1 MNYIFDPSS
10 RKSRCNLFA
19 DFLLSKID
27 PSLNSILYVTDQK
40 NFHVINGVTE
50 SKEILNMNEVFEEF
64 NEKHKDFLKP
74 ITHTIDLINYGV
86 KLGAKE
92 KFISNVNITSENV
105 SYHYKLIES
114 YKSKIGSYK
123 FDGHRVINVV
133 ESEKPIISSFPHG
146 HSQKQG
152 RILYYYAKHIGYNIS
167 DYLVGVNLSIE
178 LNTSHTD
185 PIDFVDLDGTLD
197 DERDIDVF
205 EEEYNLFSEINDNDM
220 IPALL
225 IIETIDGNHK
235 AYPYVPD
242 RDYQELTEAVE
253 IIQNHRSLIK

>member
-197 DERDIDVF
+197 DESLKSYLLDGFDFNYDKLQKKLDLVDYSIEVLDPIKDLEPLREKVKLDVF
-205 EEEYNLFSEINDNDM
+205 I
-220 IPALL
+220 
-225 IIETIDGNHK
+225 
-235 AYPYVPD
+235 
-242 RDYQELTEAVE
+242 
-253 IIQNHRSLIK
+253 